1 MAHLHLTKELH
12 NNKQQQINNSKLSG
26 ENEKNGNSNN
36 SSNNNEKGSR
46 DEERGNDG
54 PPMSPI
60 SSAFNERSLKVSLSV
75 FSLHIHV
82 SVE

>member
-12 NNKQQQINNSKLSG
+12 NNKQQQINNSKLAA

-36 SSNNNEKGSR
+36 NNNNSNNNEKGSR

-54 PPMSPI
+54 TPMSPI
-60 SSAFNERSLKVSLSV
+60 SSAFNERPLKVSI
-75 FSLHIHV
+75 FIV
-82 SVE
+82 SI